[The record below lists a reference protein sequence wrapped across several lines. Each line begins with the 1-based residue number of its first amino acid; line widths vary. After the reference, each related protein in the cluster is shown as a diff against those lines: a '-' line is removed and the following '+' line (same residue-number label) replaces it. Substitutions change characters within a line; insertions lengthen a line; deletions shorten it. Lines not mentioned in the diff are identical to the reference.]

1 MSLRHLARQVVVQS
15 LFTWDFYKQDADR
28 VEEFFQWNIDRHES
42 TIVDIE
48 FPKETYLGVIK
59 KASVIDE
66 IIVKAAPQ
74 WPLEKIAAV
83 DRNILRLG
91 IYEMLFA
98 ENSDVPPR
106 VAINEAIE
114 LGKSFGGPNTYKF
127 ISGVLGSIYEASD
140 LKVNDTFKKGEED
153 PEKFPVVKKAGAVVY
168 SENEEGKL
176 VLGFVHD
183 IFGKWTLSKGG
194 AKDDET
200 PEQACT
206 RAIKEEMGVELT
218 IEHEIQENE
227 YIARHPKMGKVRK
240 QVTYYIGRA
249 PYGPLQVEEG
259 NDGLDD
265 AKWFTMEEFENMTTY
280 DDIKPVV
287 IKALKMVTE

>member
-28 VEEFFQWNIDRHES
+28 VEEFLQWNIDRHDT
-42 TIVDIE
+42 TIVDLD
-48 FPKETYLGVIK
+48 FPKEMYLGVIK

-74 WPLEKIAAV
+74 WPIAKIAAV

-140 LKVNDTFKKGEED
+140 LKTTDTFKKGEED
-153 PEKFPVVKKAGAVVY
+153 PEKFPIMKKAGAVIY
-168 SENEEGKL
+168 SEDENGKL
-176 VLGFVHD
+176 MLAFVHD

-194 AKDDET
+194 AKDGET
-200 PEQACT
+200 TEEACV
-206 RAIKEEMGVELT
+206 RAIKEEIGIDIT
-218 IEHEIQENE
+218 IEHELQENE
-227 YIARHPKMGKVRK
+227 YIARHPKLGKVRK
-240 QVTYYIGRA
+240 QVTYFATSSEYT
-249 PYGPLQVEEG
+249 PLKLAED

-265 AKWFTMEEFENMTTY
+265 AKWFTLDEFENMTTY

-287 IKALKMVTE
+287 LKALKLVTE